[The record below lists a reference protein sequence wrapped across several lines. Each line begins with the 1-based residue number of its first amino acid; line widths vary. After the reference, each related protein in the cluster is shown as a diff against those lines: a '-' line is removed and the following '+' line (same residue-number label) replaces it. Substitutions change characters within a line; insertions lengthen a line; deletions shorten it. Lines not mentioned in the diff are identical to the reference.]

1 MDTSMDTCM
10 DSRTIYLLDGLEVII
25 STAMREEYIELSFDW
40 NRPTELLPFEEDIRD
55 IVDGCIVY
63 KNPLTI
69 KLVKYLMGTANHKR
83 QILSKLNKFIDMSD
97 AELEPFTG
105 YTPTD
110 DYRCSLRAGILL
122 FKKDQHIALIEL
134 LSILW
139 Y

>member
-1 MDTSMDTCM
+1 MTSAMYT
-10 DSRTIYLLDGLEVII
+10 RTMYLSEGLEVII
-25 STAMREEYIELSFDW
+25 SSITKEDHIELSFDW
-40 NRPTELLPFEEDIRD
+40 NRPTELLPFKEDIRE

-69 KLVKYLMGTANHKR
+69 KLVKYLMCTANNKSH
-83 QILSKLNKFIDMSD
+83 ILSKLNKFIGMSE

-105 YTPTD
+105 VTPTD
-110 DYRCSLRAGILL
+110 YYRDLLREGRHML
-122 FKKDQHIALIEL
+122 KKDQHIALIEL

>member
-1 MDTSMDTCM
+1 MYFS
-10 DSRTIYLLDGLEVII
+10 DGLEVII
-25 STAMREEYIELSFDW
+25 SSITNDDHIELSFDW
-40 NRPTELLPFEEDIRD
+40 NRSTELLPFKEDIRE

-69 KLVKYLMGTANHKR
+69 KLVKYLMCTANNKSH
-83 QILSKLNKFIDMSD
+83 ILSKLNIFIGMSD

-105 YTPTD
+105 VTPTD
-110 DYRCSLRAGILL
+110 YYRDLLREGRLL
-122 FKKDQHIALIEL
+122 LKKDQHIALIEL

>member
-1 MDTSMDTCM
+1 MET
-10 DSRTIYLLDGLEVII
+10 RTIYLQNGLEVII
-25 STAMREEYIELSFDW
+25 SSITKDDYIELTFDW
-40 NRPTELLPFEEDIRD
+40 NTSYELLPFDEEIRE

-69 KLVKYLMGTANHKR
+69 KLVKYLMCTANNKPH
-83 QILSKLNKFIDMSD
+83 ILSKLNKFIGMSD
-97 AELEPFTG
+97 AKLEPFTG
-105 YTPTD
+105 FTPTS
-110 DYRCSLRAGILL
+110 DYRSNLKNSIQL

>member
-1 MDTSMDTCM
+1 M

-69 KLVKYLMGTANHKR
+69 KLVKYLMCTANNKPH
-83 QILSKLNKFIDMSD
+83 ILSKLNKFIGMSD
-97 AELEPFTG
+97 AKLEPFTG
-105 YTPTD
+105 FTPTS
-110 DYRCSLRAGILL
+110 DYRSNLKNSIQL